1 MITQPE
7 LAQREHMEHI
17 STGGPRLES
26 PRRKD
31 RNGSS
36 QAEGQYR
43 TEEGL
48 RKIETDMKEHKTYFW
63 NVLFFFF

>member
-36 QAEGQYR
+36 LRRGS
-43 TEEGL
+43 TGL
-48 RKIETDMKEHKTYFW
+48 KKG
-63 NVLFFFF
+63 